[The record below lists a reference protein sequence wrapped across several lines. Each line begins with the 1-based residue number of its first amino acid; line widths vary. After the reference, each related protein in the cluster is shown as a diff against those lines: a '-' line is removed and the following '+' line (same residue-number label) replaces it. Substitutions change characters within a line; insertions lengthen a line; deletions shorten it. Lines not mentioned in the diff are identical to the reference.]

1 MKIRSLILL
10 VFSHLSIGIL
20 GFVIGI
26 YALPII
32 IAPPSPSETE
42 IEAMSI
48 KAVYTAEFSRDRKG
62 SDTLHWGE
70 GKVSIG
76 ERYITLMGELAL
88 GPDYKLYLSP
98 EFVET
103 EADFERL
110 KSSMALVGD
119 VKTFENFAVT
129 VAPSIDLLQFNTVV
143 VWCETFG
150 EFITSAKYR

>member
-76 ERYITLMGELAL
+76 ERYITLMGELAP